1 MEKMTKKLISNN
13 IALDAPNR
21 RRMLKSL
28 GMASAMAVSV
38 PGAVMRSEAQSP
50 TPSPAD
56 VVQFALNLEYLEA
69 EFYSVATTGKTLE
82 ERGIDITGIGTPGP
96 TTTSFGAVNFS
107 NNIVFTGLV
116 AQDIAADELAHV
128 QILRQALVANGVT
141 PIAKPAINLDALAPQ
156 GASLANEAS
165 FVTLARIFED
175 TGTTAYS
182 GAAPFLQNSP
192 YLPTAARII
201 AVEGFH
207 AANVRLQVARLGL
220 SSPQIDAADVVPPP
234 SGSNFFATNLA
245 NGLCAIR
252 TPGEVLFLVYGNAAN
267 AVSGGFFPNGVNGNI
282 NTSTGPATA
291 ANLNT

>member
-1 MEKMTKKLISNN
+1 MTEKRIENQITID
-13 IALDAPNR
+13 IPNR
-21 RRMLKSL
+21 RKILKSL
-28 GMASAMAVSV
+28 GMAGAMAVGV
-38 PGAVMRSEAQSP
+38 PGAGLQLKAQSS
-50 TPSPAD
+50 TPSATD

-82 ERGIDITGIGTPGP
+82 ERGIDVSGIGTPGP

-128 QILRQALVANGVT
+128 QILRQALTANGVT
-141 PIAKPAINLDALAPQ
+141 PIAKPAINLDALAVH

-165 FVTLARIFED
+165 FVTLARVFED
-175 TGTTAYS
+175 TGATAYS

-192 YLPTAARII
+192 YLATAARIT

-207 AANVRLQVARLGL
+207 AANLRLQVARLGL
-220 SSPQIDAADVVPPP
+220 PSPQVDAADVIPPP

-245 NGLCAIR
+245 NGLCATR
-252 TPGEVLFLVYGNAAN
+252 TPGEVLFLVYGNVAGAM
-267 AVSGGFFPNGVNGNI
+267 SGGFFPNGVNGNI

-291 ANLNT
+291 ANLDT